1 MQLQSVAADVAVHA
15 ARYGD
20 GDYGGDEDDGDDDDE
35 DDEEE

>member
-20 GDYGGDEDDGDDDDE
+20 GDDGGDEDDGDDGDDDDE
-35 DDEEE
+35 

>member
-20 GDYGGDEDDGDDDDE
+20 GDYGGDEYDGDDGDDDDE
-35 DDEEE
+35 

>member
-35 DDEEE
+35 EE